1 MPDLL
6 SVEQVAERLG
16 LHVRTVRRYVREGRL
31 RARRIGKQYRI
42 ARTDYEAFTEGIADG
57 ASIDADRTLA
67 IDASS
72 IVTVEPIGREGAD
85 ALLQALLAAAAA
97 RATGEEPMR
106 VHTVYEPARRRLKI
120 VALGGLAASA
130 ELFRTVEAG
139 LRARADQSSPGRPL
153 PAPSANR

>member
-1 MPDLL
+1 MTDLF

-42 ARTDYEAFTEGIADG
+42 ARADYEVFTEGTADG
-57 ASIDADRTLA
+57 APGDADRALA

-72 IVTVEPIGREGAD
+72 ILTVEPIGRDRAD
-85 ALLQALLAAAAA
+85 ALLQVLLAAAAA
-97 RATGEEPMR
+97 RAAGEEPMR
-106 VHTVYEPARRRLKI
+106 VHTAYDAARRRLKI

-130 ELFRTVEAG
+130 ELLRTVEAA
-139 LRARADQSSPGRPL
+139 LRELADQRLPRRPL
-153 PAPSANR
+153 PAPSANT